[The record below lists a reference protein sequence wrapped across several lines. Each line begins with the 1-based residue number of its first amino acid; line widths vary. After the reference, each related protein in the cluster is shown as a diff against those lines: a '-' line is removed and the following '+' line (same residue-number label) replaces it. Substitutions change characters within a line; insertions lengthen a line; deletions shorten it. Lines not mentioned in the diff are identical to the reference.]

1 MDKEKTPQEK
11 EAKKPHDAFFR
22 WLFSD
27 VIHLRHLLELSG
39 KVNVDVGEFLTAVN
53 LDTLVRIPDSYSEV
67 EETGDADLAFRV
79 NVATGAPVFV
89 GILVEH
95 KSGRDSDVFNQVAR
109 YVRSVMKRFDKGRLF
124 DGLPTMA
131 IIFYNGRE
139 NWNPLE
145 LLEKDYPD
153 YFHGSVLPFCCAF
166 VNMADIP
173 DSDCLACEDV
183 ATGLGI
189 AAMAHAYD
197 KEKLLEILPK
207 FKPLLKKLPDSE
219 VSCLLGKISLYLSE
233 YLGNGVLQ
241 ELNMAFKSIGQK
253 YGFVSAGD
261 VYRQRIADARL
272 EEQAK
277 AQVQIADARLEEQVK
292 AQKQIAEER
301 QKADAER
308 QKAEKAEADFAQNQ
322 VDTEAVL
329 REMGISEK
337 QIEEMQAKLDALRQ
351 SRLSKT
357 EP

>member
-22 WLFSD
+22 WLFSN
-27 VIHLRHLLELSG
+27 VTHFRHLLELAG
-39 KVNVDVGEFLTAVN
+39 KVNADVGEFLAAIN

-79 NVATGAPVFV
+79 NVLKTGAPVFV

-139 NWNPLE
+139 NWNPIEILE
-145 LLEKDYPD
+145 RDYPD
-153 YFHGSVLPFCCAF
+153 YFHGSVLPFLCAF
-166 VNMADIP
+166 VNMSDIP

-183 ATGLGI
+183 VAGMGI

-197 KEKLLEILPK
+197 KDKLLEIMPK
-207 FKPLLKKLPDSE
+207 FNQLLKKLPDSE
-219 VSCLLGKISLYLSE
+219 AGCLLSKISI
-233 YLGNGVLQ
+233 YLGEHLGEEFLK
-241 ELNMAFKSIGQK
+241 ELDMAFKSIGQK

-261 VYRQRIADARL
+261 VYRQRIAD
-272 EEQAK
+272 
-277 AQVQIADARLEEQVK
+277 
-292 AQKQIAEER
+292 ER
-301 QKADAER
+301 K
-308 QKAEKAEADFAQNQ
+308 KAEADLAQNQ

-337 QIEEMQAKLDALRQ
+337 QIEEMQAKLEALRQ
-351 SRLSKT
+351 SRLSKP